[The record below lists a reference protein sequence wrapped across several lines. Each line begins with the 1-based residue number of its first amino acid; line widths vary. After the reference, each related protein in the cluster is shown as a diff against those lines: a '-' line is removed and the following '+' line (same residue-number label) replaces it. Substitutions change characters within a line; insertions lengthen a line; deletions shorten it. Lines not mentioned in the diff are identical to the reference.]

1 MKTLVVT
8 GGIGSG
14 KSTVCRYFA
23 SKGVPVYD
31 SDSRTRRLYDTDPG
45 LVRRLGEAL
54 GTVIADS
61 EGRVCRRKLASVI
74 FSDPGKLQVLE
85 SIVHPAV
92 KEDFIFWRDSFRS
105 GDVPFVVMESA
116 IILEKPLFKDIADR
130 ILVVDAPLQ
139 TRLERAC
146 GRDGAAEEQVR
157 ERMSRQKLLNDI
169 SEGKVRPDVDYV
181 IVNDADEA
189 SLFSKAEAV
198 YLSMCASEPRHS
210 K

>member
-14 KSTVCRYFA
+14 KSTVCRHFA
-23 SKGVPVYD
+23 SKGIPVYD
-31 SDSRTRRLYDTDPG
+31 SDSRARRLYDEDRQM
-45 LVRRLGEAL
+45 VRRLDTAL
-54 GTVIADS
+54 GGGILNEKGGIDT
-61 EGRVCRRKLASVI
+61 GKLSSVI
-74 FSDPGKLQVLE
+74 FSNPGKLHVVE

-92 KEDFIFWRDSFRS
+92 KEDFVCWRDSFLP
-105 GDVPFVVMESA
+105 DAVPFVVMESA